1 MTEFGNKIIDLQ
13 AHDVQTLG
21 HYWSQLKTKEI
32 TIVMPTIG
40 RDMIYNAVESA
51 QAQRGS
57 IVKEIIIVLDAKYKD
72 VKLSLPPQNKF
83 IPYRVLIN
91 DIGGVAANLNLAIKS
106 STTKLISWLSDD
118 DTYSEIKLLKQY
130 NFIQKTHVTEEELD
144 KLFLISSFELF
155 NLETQTR
162 ETHDINWLAELNS
175 KFLAEY
181 CLSKGLISGC
191 TALFSKKLWHDVGG
205 FPQEFRTTQDYV
217 FWTRLIGRK
226 PRFLVDSFA
235 GMTSTVH
242 PRMESKLLSETHELE
257 KITLQDYIFSSITS
271 AKQLSNLSIAE
282 QREIFYFPPS
292 NAGLY
297 TPFFSNENYNL
308 ARLCEHELNLLK
320 YCLIINS
327 NDQKLSS
334 SDEAMICHQ
343 VAVVLKEG
351 IEKTAKFVNNIPDHE
366 LGWFLGG
373 YSYSASG
380 IEKICGFPFSYS
392 IKFEHSI
399 DDTVNFAIKKYRYL
413 IIVDSDLLL
422 INNNLKY
429 FLEDLRKFDQ
439 SDSVQDAVKTSHS
452 AVINLNDLGY
462 QFIARNPFL
471 ATEMTLNAT
480 D

>member
-1 MTEFGNKIIDLQ
+1 MNE
-13 AHDVQTLG
+13 
-21 HYWSQLKTKEI
+21 LKTKEI
-32 TIVMPTIG
+32 TIVIPTIG
-40 RDMIYNAVESA
+40 RDILYNAVESA

-72 VKLSLPPQNKF
+72 VKLSLPPQNKS

-91 DIGGVAANLNLAIKS
+91 DIGGVGANLNFAISS

-118 DTYSEIKLLKQY
+118 DIYSEIKLLRQY
-130 NFIQKTHVTEEELD
+130 NFLQKKHCTDEELD

-162 ETHDINWLAELNS
+162 EIHDINWLAEFNS

-226 PRFLVDSFA
+226 PRFFVDSFA

-242 PRMESKLLSETHELE
+242 PQMESKTLSEIHEFE
-257 KITLQDYIFSSITS
+257 KNTLQDYIFSIITS
-271 AKQLSNLSIAE
+271 AKQLTNLSIAE
-282 QREIFYFPPS
+282 QREVFYFPPS
-292 NAGLY
+292 NTGLY
-297 TPFFSNENYNL
+297 TPFSSHENYNL
-308 ARLCEHELNLLK
+308 TRLCEHELNLLK

-327 NDQKLSS
+327 NDQKLNST
-334 SDEAMICHQ
+334 DAAMICHQ

-351 IEKTAKFVNNIPDHE
+351 IEKTAKFINEIPDPE
-366 LGWFLGG
+366 LGWFLDG
-373 YSYSASG
+373 YSYSTEG
-380 IEKICGFPFSYS
+380 IEKICGFPFTYS
-392 IKFEHSI
+392 IKFEQSI
-399 DDTVNFAIKKYRYL
+399 DDTVNFAIKRYRYL
-413 IIVDSDLLL
+413 IIVDSDSLL
-422 INNNLKY
+422 INNNLNY

-439 SDSVQDAVKTSHS
+439 SDSVQDALKTSHS
-452 AVINLNDLGY
+452 SVIKLNDLGY

-471 ATEMTLNAT
+471 DSEMTLNAT